1 MQIIVYSLMH
11 SFVKREISLKSFCY
25 KFCKKWISLFLSFYL
40 LRYIFLIE
48 HATIKQSFWHI
59 ITRLLQNVCGTYNN
73 NNDINCY
80 PTTEIR
86 DLHYLHAKN
95 FFVCVW
101 YAYTGLHYDL
111 LEVANLVTY
120 LTKRYCNCI
129 FKTTLTIYQK
139 WITSKITNIIW
150 MNVGCINQTLFG
162 YAFSYGLKYFMRV
175 HSY

>member
-101 YAYTGLHYDL
+101 YAYTGLYYDL

-120 LTKRYCNCI
+120 LTKHYCNCI
-129 FKTTLTIYQK
+129 FKTTLTIHQK
-139 WITSKITNIIW
+139 WITACKFLYVCSKSEVIAKW
-150 MNVGCINQTLFG
+150 DLPGG
-162 YAFSYGLKYFMRV
+162 
-175 HSY
+175 